1 MSELMNGD
9 ILICVVVGY
18 LYGSIPFGF
27 ILTKM
32 AGGGDI
38 RTIGS
43 GNIGATNVLR
53 TGRKSLAAA
62 TLILDAAKGAF
73 SIFIVS
79 LFLSKAVLADAYLGL
94 AGVSAVIGH
103 CYPVWLKF
111 SGGKGVATGLA
122 VVTMLSPISGILFIA
137 TWILVAYLIK
147 YSSLAALTAFA
158 SSSISALILENNE
171 ISIAI
176 IVITLLAFFRH
187 TENIKRLLS
196 GEESRISTRPKSK
209 NYTKTI

>member
-1 MSELMNGD
+1 MSDLMNGD
-9 ILICVVVGY
+9 ILFCVVVGY
-18 LYGSIPFGF
+18 LCGSIPFGL

-94 AGVSAVIGH
+94 VGVSAVIGH

-122 VVTMLSPISGILFIA
+122 VITMLSPISGILFIA
-137 TWILVAYLIK
+137 TWILIAYIMK

-171 ISIAI
+171 ISIPI
-176 IVITLLAFFRH
+176 IFITLLAFFRH

-209 NYTKTI
+209 K

>member
-1 MSELMNGD
+1 MNGD
-9 ILICVVVGY
+9 LLVCVVVGY
-18 LYGSIPFGF
+18 LCGSIPFGL
-27 ILTKM
+27 ILTRM
-32 AGGGDI
+32 GGAGDI

-62 TLILDAAKGAF
+62 TLILDASKGAF

-79 LFLSKAVLADAYLGL
+79 LFLSKAVLADTYLGL
-94 AGVSAVIGH
+94 VGVSAVIGH

-122 VVTMLSPISGILFIA
+122 VITMLSPISGILFIA
-137 TWILVAYLIK
+137 TWILVAYIMK
-147 YSSLAALTAFA
+147 YSSLAALAAFA

-171 ISIAI
+171 ISIAFI
-176 IVITLLAFFRH
+176 FITLLAFFRH

-196 GEESRISTRPKSK
+196 GEESKISTSFRPKSK
-209 NYTKTI
+209 N

>member
-1 MSELMNGD
+1 MNGD
-9 ILICVVVGY
+9 ILICLVVGY
-18 LYGSIPFGF
+18 LCGSIPFGL

-62 TLILDAAKGAF
+62 TLILDATKGAF

-79 LFLSKAVLADAYLGL
+79 LFLSKAVLADSYLGL
-94 AGVSAVIGH
+94 VGVSAVIGH

-122 VVTMLSPISGILFIA
+122 VITMLSPFSGILFIA
-137 TWILVAYLIK
+137 TWILVAYIMK
-147 YSSLAALTAFA
+147 YSSLAALAAFA

-171 ISIAI
+171 ISIAFI
-176 IVITLLAFFRH
+176 FITLLAFFRH

-196 GEESRISTRPKSK
+196 GKESKISTSFRPKSK
-209 NYTKTI
+209 N

>member
-1 MSELMNGD
+1 MNGD

-94 AGVSAVIGH
+94 VGVSAVIGH

-122 VVTMLSPISGILFIA
+122 VITMLSPISGILFIA
-137 TWILVAYLIK
+137 TWILIAYIMK

-209 NYTKTI
+209 K

>member
-1 MSELMNGD
+1 MSDLMNGD
-9 ILICVVVGY
+9 ILFCVVVGY
-18 LYGSIPFGF
+18 LCGSIPFGL

-94 AGVSAVIGH
+94 VGVSAVIGH

-122 VVTMLSPISGILFIA
+122 VITMLSPISGILFIA
-137 TWILVAYLIK
+137 TWILIAYIMK

-209 NYTKTI
+209 NYTKTL

>member
-1 MSELMNGD
+1 MNGD

-18 LYGSIPFGF
+18 LCGSIPFGL

-62 TLILDAAKGAF
+62 TLILDASKGAF

-79 LFLSKAVLADAYLGL
+79 LFLSKAVLADTYLGL
-94 AGVSAVIGH
+94 VGVSAVIGH

-122 VVTMLSPISGILFIA
+122 VITMLSPISGMLFIA
-137 TWILVAYLIK
+137 TWISVAYLMK
-147 YSSLAALTAFA
+147 YSSLAALTAFV
-158 SSSISALILENNE
+158 SSSISALILEKND

-176 IVITLLAFFRH
+176 ILITLLAFFRH
-187 TENIKRLLS
+187 KENIKRLLS
-196 GEESRISTRPKSK
+196 GEESKISTSSRPKSK
-209 NYTKTI
+209 N

>member
-1 MSELMNGD
+1 MSDLMNGD

-18 LYGSIPFGF
+18 LCGSIPFGL

-62 TLILDAAKGAF
+62 TLILDATKGAF

-79 LFLSKAVLADAYLGL
+79 LFLSKAVLADSYLGL
-94 AGVSAVIGH
+94 VGVSAVIGH

-122 VVTMLSPISGILFIA
+122 VITMLSPFSGILFIA
-137 TWILVAYLIK
+137 TWILVAYIMK
-147 YSSLAALTAFA
+147 YSSLAALAAFA

-171 ISIAI
+171 ISIAFI
-176 IVITLLAFFRH
+176 FITLLAFFRH

-209 NYTKTI
+209 N

>member
-1 MSELMNGD
+1 MNGD
-9 ILICVVVGY
+9 ILFCVVVGY
-18 LYGSIPFGF
+18 LCGSIPFGL

-122 VVTMLSPISGILFIA
+122 VITMLSPFSGILFIA
-137 TWILVAYLIK
+137 TWILVAYIMK
-147 YSSLAALTAFA
+147 YSSLAALAAFA

-171 ISIAI
+171 ISIAFI
-176 IVITLLAFFRH
+176 FITLLAFFRH

-209 NYTKTI
+209 K

>member
-1 MSELMNGD
+1 MNGD
-9 ILICVVVGY
+9 ILFCVVVGY
-18 LYGSIPFGF
+18 LCGSIPFGL

-79 LFLSKAVLADAYLGL
+79 LFVSKAVLADAYLGL
-94 AGVSAVIGH
+94 VGVSAVIGH

-122 VVTMLSPISGILFIA
+122 VITMLSPFSGILFIA
-137 TWILVAYLIK
+137 TWILVAYIMK
-147 YSSLAALTAFA
+147 YSSLAALAAFA

-171 ISIAI
+171 ISIPI
-176 IVITLLAFFRH
+176 IFITLLAFFRH

-209 NYTKTI
+209 K

>member
-1 MSELMNGD
+1 
-9 ILICVVVGY
+9 
-18 LYGSIPFGF
+18 
-27 ILTKM
+27 M

-94 AGVSAVIGH
+94 VGVSAVIGH

-122 VVTMLSPISGILFIA
+122 VITMLSPISGILFIA
-137 TWILVAYLIK
+137 TWILIAYIMK

-176 IVITLLAFFRH
+176 IFITLLAFFRH

-209 NYTKTI
+209 K

>member
-1 MSELMNGD
+1 MNGD
-9 ILICVVVGY
+9 ILICLVVGY
-18 LYGSIPFGF
+18 LCGSIPFGL

-62 TLILDAAKGAF
+62 TLILDATKGAF

-94 AGVSAVIGH
+94 VGVSAVIGH

-122 VVTMLSPISGILFIA
+122 VITMLSPFSGTLFIA
-137 TWILVAYLIK
+137 TWILVAYIMK
-147 YSSLAALTAFA
+147 YSSLAALAAFA

-171 ISIAI
+171 ISIAFI
-176 IVITLLAFFRH
+176 FITLLAFFRH

-196 GEESRISTRPKSK
+196 GKESGISTRPKSK
-209 NYTKTI
+209 N

>member
-1 MSELMNGD
+1 MNGD
-9 ILICVVVGY
+9 ILICLVVGY
-18 LYGSIPFGF
+18 LCGSIPFGL

-62 TLILDAAKGAF
+62 TLILDATKGAF

-94 AGVSAVIGH
+94 VGVSAVIGH

-122 VVTMLSPISGILFIA
+122 VITMLSPFSGILFIA
-137 TWILVAYLIK
+137 TWILVAYIMK
-147 YSSLAALTAFA
+147 YSSLAALAAFA

-171 ISIAI
+171 ISIAFI
-176 IVITLLAFFRH
+176 FITLLAFFRH

-196 GEESRISTRPKSK
+196 GKESKILTSSGPKPK
-209 NYTKTI
+209 N

>member
-1 MSELMNGD
+1 MSDLMNGD
-9 ILICVVVGY
+9 ILICLVVGY
-18 LYGSIPFGF
+18 LCGSIPFGL

-62 TLILDAAKGAF
+62 TLILDATKGAF

-94 AGVSAVIGH
+94 VGVSAVIGH

-122 VVTMLSPISGILFIA
+122 VITMLSPFSGILFIA
-137 TWILVAYLIK
+137 TWILVAYIMK
-147 YSSLAALTAFA
+147 YSSLAALAAFA

-171 ISIAI
+171 ISIAFI
-176 IVITLLAFFRH
+176 FITLLAFFRH

-196 GEESRISTRPKSK
+196 GKESKISTSSGPKPK
-209 NYTKTI
+209 N

>member
-1 MSELMNGD
+1 MNGD
-9 ILICVVVGY
+9 ILICLVVGY
-18 LYGSIPFGF
+18 LCGSIPFGL

-62 TLILDAAKGAF
+62 TLILDATKGAF

-94 AGVSAVIGH
+94 VGVSAVIGH

-122 VVTMLSPISGILFIA
+122 VITMLSPFSGILFIA
-137 TWILVAYLIK
+137 TWILVAYIMK
-147 YSSLAALTAFA
+147 YSSLAALAAFA

-171 ISIAI
+171 ISIAFI
-176 IVITLLAFFRH
+176 FITLLAFFRH

-196 GEESRISTRPKSK
+196 GKESGISTSSGPKPK
-209 NYTKTI
+209 N

>member
-1 MSELMNGD
+1 MSDLMNGD
-9 ILICVVVGY
+9 ILFCVVVGY
-18 LYGSIPFGF
+18 LCGSIPFGL

-94 AGVSAVIGH
+94 VGVSAVIGH

-122 VVTMLSPISGILFIA
+122 VITMLSPISGILFIA
-137 TWILVAYLIK
+137 TWILIAYIMK

-171 ISIAI
+171 ISIVI
-176 IVITLLAFFRH
+176 IFITLLAFFRH

-209 NYTKTI
+209 K

>member
-1 MSELMNGD
+1 MNGD
-9 ILICVVVGY
+9 ILICVIVGY
-18 LYGSIPFGF
+18 LCGSIPFGL
-27 ILTKM
+27 ILIKM

-94 AGVSAVIGH
+94 VGVSAVIGH
-103 CYPVWLKF
+103 CYPFWLKF

-122 VVTMLSPISGILFIA
+122 VITMLSPISGILFIA

-171 ISIAI
+171 ISIAFI
-176 IVITLLAFFRH
+176 FITLMAFFRH

-196 GEESRISTRPKSK
+196 GEESKISTGPKSK
-209 NYTKTI
+209 N

>member
-1 MSELMNGD
+1 MSDLMNGD
-9 ILICVVVGY
+9 ILICLVVGY
-18 LYGSIPFGF
+18 LCGSIPFGL

-94 AGVSAVIGH
+94 VGVSAVIGH

-122 VVTMLSPISGILFIA
+122 VITMLSPISGILFIA
-137 TWILVAYLIK
+137 TWILIAYIMK

-171 ISIAI
+171 ISIAFI
-176 IVITLLAFFRH
+176 FITLLAFFRH

-196 GEESRISTRPKSK
+196 GEESKISTSSRPKSK
-209 NYTKTI
+209 K

>member
-1 MSELMNGD
+1 MNGD

-122 VVTMLSPISGILFIA
+122 VITMLSPISGILFIA

-209 NYTKTI
+209 NYTKTL

>member
-1 MSELMNGD
+1 MNGD

-18 LYGSIPFGF
+18 LCGSIPFGL

-94 AGVSAVIGH
+94 VGVSAVIGH

-122 VVTMLSPISGILFIA
+122 VITMLSPISGILFIA
-137 TWILVAYLIK
+137 TWILIAYLMK

-209 NYTKTI
+209 N

>member
-1 MSELMNGD
+1 MSDLMNGD
-9 ILICVVVGY
+9 ILFCVVVGY
-18 LYGSIPFGF
+18 LCGSIPFGL

-94 AGVSAVIGH
+94 VGVSAVIGH

-122 VVTMLSPISGILFIA
+122 VITMLTPISGILFIA
-137 TWILVAYLIK
+137 TWILIAYIMK

-176 IVITLLAFFRH
+176 IFITLLAFFRH

-209 NYTKTI
+209 K

>member
-1 MSELMNGD
+1 MNGD
-9 ILICVVVGY
+9 ILFCVVVGY
-18 LYGSIPFGF
+18 LCGSIPFGL

-209 NYTKTI
+209 NYTKTL

>member
-1 MSELMNGD
+1 MNGD

-18 LYGSIPFGF
+18 LCGSIPFGF

-32 AGGGDI
+32 SGGGDI

-73 SIFIVS
+73 SIFIIS
-79 LFLSKAVLADAYLGL
+79 LFLSEAVLADAYLGL
-94 AGVSAVIGH
+94 VGFSAVIGH

-122 VVTMLSPISGILFIA
+122 VITMLSPISGFLFIA
-137 TWILVAYLIK
+137 TWILVAYIMK
-147 YSSLAALTAFA
+147 YSSLAALAAF
-158 SSSISALILENNE
+158 SSSCISALILENNE
-171 ISIAI
+171 LSIAFI
-176 IVITLLAFFRH
+176 FITLLAFFRH
-187 TENIKRLLS
+187 TKNIKRLLS
-196 GEESRISTRPKSK
+196 GKESKISTSSGPKSK
-209 NYTKTI
+209 N

>member
-1 MSELMNGD
+1 MSDLMNGD
-9 ILICVVVGY
+9 ILFCVVVGY
-18 LYGSIPFGF
+18 LCGSIPFGL

-94 AGVSAVIGH
+94 VGVSAVIGH

-122 VVTMLSPISGILFIA
+122 VITMLSPISGILFIA
-137 TWILVAYLIK
+137 TWILIAYIMK

-209 NYTKTI
+209 K

>member
-1 MSELMNGD
+1 MNGD

-18 LYGSIPFGF
+18 LCGSIPFGL

-79 LFLSKAVLADAYLGL
+79 LFLSKAVLADSYLGL
-94 AGVSAVIGH
+94 VGVSAVIGH
-103 CYPVWLKF
+103 CYPVATPLPPENF
-111 SGGKGVATGLA
+111 SQTG
-122 VVTMLSPISGILFIA
+122 
-137 TWILVAYLIK
+137 
-147 YSSLAALTAFA
+147 
-158 SSSISALILENNE
+158 
-171 ISIAI
+171 
-176 IVITLLAFFRH
+176 
-187 TENIKRLLS
+187 
-196 GEESRISTRPKSK
+196 
-209 NYTKTI
+209 